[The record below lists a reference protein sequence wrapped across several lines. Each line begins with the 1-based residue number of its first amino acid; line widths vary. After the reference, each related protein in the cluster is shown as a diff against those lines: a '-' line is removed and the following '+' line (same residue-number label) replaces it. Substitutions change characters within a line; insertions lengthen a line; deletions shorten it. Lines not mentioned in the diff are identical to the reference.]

1 MHSRSKRNDVVEAR
15 GETVAW
21 NGRWNDEPL
30 EVHTV
35 SAHHA
40 SANIAQFIGAQE
52 QERARIAREL
62 HDAVGQHLAI
72 MANELRKI
80 HEKGIRGDVG
90 EILGRVEG
98 LIGEVARYLD
108 NLGHRL
114 HPAVLDLSGLVAA
127 VRNLCA
133 EFQRREGIQV
143 NVHITDTPRFRNKEA
158 SLALYRIVQEGLQN
172 IKKHSRSKSAE
183 VAMSRSGDCLLLTV
197 RDHGIGITQKLKT
210 ARQSR
215 RGLGLIGIRERA
227 HLLGGT
233 AKVKSY
239 PGHGTALIV
248 EIPLQAVTRDR
259 SKRPAA

>member
-1 MHSRSKRNDVVEAR
+1 MHSRSKRNDVIDTR

-21 NGRWNDEPL
+21 NGRWNDEPVEL
-30 EVHTV
+30 HAV

-40 SANIAQFIGAQE
+40 SANIARFIGAQE

-90 EILGRVEG
+90 ESLGRVEG
-98 LIGEVARYLD
+98 LVGEVARYLD
-108 NLGHRL
+108 DLGHRL

-127 VRNLCA
+127 LRNLCS

-143 NVHITDTPRFRNKEA
+143 DVHITDAPRFRNKEA

-172 IKKHSRSKSAE
+172 IKKHARSKSAE
-183 VAMSRSGDCLLLTV
+183 VAMTRSEDCLLLTV
-197 RDHGIGITQKLKT
+197 RDHGVGMSHKT
-210 ARQSR
+210 KAHRKSR
-215 RGLGLIGIRERA
+215 KGLGLIGMRERA

-233 AKVKSY
+233 VKVKSY
-239 PGHGTALIV
+239 PGYGTELIV
-248 EIPLQAVTRDR
+248 EIPLQAVTRDG
-259 SKRPAA
+259 SKKPAA